1 MSPSFSSM
9 ALSFN
14 GHFTISV
21 AVHFGRNSVT
31 DGFNSSL
38 PRLLLSYLHSTVA
51 MDRVVELV
59 DQLTSFQCVLSNSN
73 DAVALANIQMGWL
86 SSNAFDI
93 SLHL

>member
-1 MSPSFSSM
+1 M

-14 GHFTISV
+14 RHFTISA

-31 DGFNSSL
+31 GGVNSSL

-73 DAVALANIQMGWL
+73 DVVALANIQMG
-86 SSNAFDI
+86 
-93 SLHL
+93 